1 MKIKKL
7 MNIYKYSE
15 SGKVVIVDL
24 IRSNYNSEHIYFSG
38 TANELYIYYPQ
49 LLSLKVANFYF
60 EGQYLKIVAYAEGD
74 RKNG

>member
-7 MNIYKYSE
+7 INVYKYNE
-15 SGKVVIVDL
+15 SGKVVIIDL
-24 IRSNYNSEHIYFSG
+24 IRSTYNSEHIYFSG
-38 TANELYIYYPQ
+38 HANELYIYYPQ

-60 EGQYLKIVAYAEGD
+60 ECQYLKIVAYAEGD